1 MRGLLKI
8 LAVIILF
15 VAVMGGISFGELFFM
30 GKALKED
37 LQELES
43 YNFELLYHVSGD
55 SDVLNMEQYE
65 TEETPAVTKW
75 FASYIKKMEQGG
87 KVSGQMCDEVYHAEV
102 FAEGEDQSSIEFY
115 YDDQAIFGTKK
126 TMNYIIA
133 SVAST
138 TKLPVSVL
146 QVATPDSY
154 ITLKQIN
161 KILGNNTLE
170 ENEDEA
176 SKLDF
181 VKMGGNL
188 IRELKLILPSEV
200 KDNYFQEQLQD
211 VDISYCMAKT
221 KINGEDVTLHVGI
234 SNETYHKYVYV
245 RIEDVCGKEG
255 SDLEVLLHI
264 NVTENQQIVVPE
276 TISDDIIKTL
286 ASVIAFLNNFGK

>member
-1 MRGLLKI
+1 MKGLFKI
-8 LAVIILF
+8 LSCLVLISAIVC
-15 VAVMGGISFGELFFM
+15 GIFFGRLFFI
-30 GKALKED
+30 GKELKED

-55 SDVLNMEQYE
+55 SDVFNMEQYE
-65 TEETPAVTKW
+65 TEETPAVTQW

-87 KVSGQMCDEVYHAEV
+87 KVSGQMRDDVYHAEV
-102 FAEGEDQSSIEFY
+102 FAEGEEQSSIEFY
-115 YDDQAIFGTKK
+115 YDEQAIFGTKK
-126 TMNYIIA
+126 TMNYIIS
-133 SVAST
+133 SVASST
-138 TKLPVSVL
+138 RLPVSVL

-154 ITLKQIN
+154 ITLEQIN
-161 KILGNNTLE
+161 TILGNNAVD
-170 ENEDEA
+170 ENNHEA

-181 VKMGGNL
+181 VKLGGSL
-188 IRELKLILPSEV
+188 IRELKLILPSEI

-245 RIEDVCGKEG
+245 RIGDVCGKEG
-255 SDLEVLLHI
+255 SNLEMLLHI
-264 NVTENQQIVVPE
+264 NVTENQKIVVPE